1 MTTTKSS
8 LFRSGG
14 GEDPLAQLDLYVK
27 SKSDVADD
35 CDELLSVAEFLFGQK
50 SLSSALSIVDSRHS
64 LITKLVAPSG
74 RFVYVIR
81 SSTTMGGASL
91 QHHAPN
97 PILETLRE
105 NKKDNYYLCL
115 MSPSQSS
122 QSPPPVRYCSCRSFL
137 EKSTKKAAFVAS
149 SLRSNSSTGYNQNNI
164 YTHDENDR
172 EGAPICKHL
181 LALWLL
187 PHLVASSAMTP
198 NGPTGQQPPPRTTE
212 QYYCCPEIKSVTE
225 EDFANLILDR
235 VL

>member
-1 MTTTKSS
+1 M
-8 LFRSGG
+8 
-14 GEDPLAQLDLYVK
+14 
-27 SKSDVADD
+27 
-35 CDELLSVAEFLFGQK
+35 AEFLFGQK

-74 RFVYVIR
+74 RFVYAIR
-81 SSTTMGGASL
+81 SSTTTGGASL
-91 QHHAPN
+91 QQHAPN
-97 PILETLRE
+97 PMLETLRE

-115 MSPSQSS
+115 LSPSQSS
-122 QSPPPVRYCSCRSFL
+122 RSPPPLRYCSCRSFL
-137 EKSTKKAAFVAS
+137 EKSTKKIAAVAS
-149 SLRSNSSTGYNQNNI
+149 GLRSNGSNGYNQNNI
-164 YTHDENDR
+164 HTHDENDR
-172 EGAPICKHL
+172 EGTPICKHL

-198 NGPTGQQPPPRTTE
+198 SGPDGHQPPPPRSTE